1 MRKSDRI
8 RQLEIQVAK
17 METWIEVM
25 TVSLSNLIDSQQMV
39 HDDVDLDSGKW
50 YKRPPT
56 DS

>member
-39 HDDVDLDSGKW
+39 HDDVELDSGKW